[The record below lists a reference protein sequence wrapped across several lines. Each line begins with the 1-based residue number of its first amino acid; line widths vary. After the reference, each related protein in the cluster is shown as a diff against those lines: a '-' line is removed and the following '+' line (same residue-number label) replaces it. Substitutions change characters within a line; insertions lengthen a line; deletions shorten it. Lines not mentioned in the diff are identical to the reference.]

1 MNRIEKK
8 FCLSCGTYLSGRSD
22 KKFCDDACRTNFHN
36 RGRQEKSLIFRETDS
51 ILRLNRRI
59 LSGMVEQEQ
68 KLRLKSKKLISAG
81 FRPDYVTRIAAD
93 SGGNMVR
100 YYYEFGL
107 RRLSA
112 SEVEIFRQLHST
124 DICPGVQERV

>member
-1 MNRIEKK
+1 
-8 FCLSCGTYLSGRSD
+8 
-22 KKFCDDACRTNFHN
+22 
-36 RGRQEKSLIFRETDS
+36 
-51 ILRLNRRI
+51 
-59 LSGMVEQEQ
+59 MVEQEQ

-112 SEVEIFRQLHST
+112 SEVEIFRQLNST
-124 DICPGVQERV
+124 DIRPGVQERV